1 MTASCP
7 VCNATLV
14 PGAAGGEAERGTV
27 GGTLDGPATW
37 RCPDGHT
44 TIAADLDAAVEEVH
58 DAIDVA
64 ERTLL
69 RGTLRCALC
78 STPYRLPGRR
88 VTRSV
93 TLTASGLPA
102 TRLTLDL
109 PMLRCTED
117 AVESLPPEC
126 VDDLDGVL
134 AELLGADT

>member
-1 MTASCP
+1 MTTACP
-7 VCNATLV
+7 HCDVPLV
-14 PGAAGGEAERGTV
+14 PGTGGGEVRQETV
-27 GGTLDGPATW
+27 AATLDGPASW
-37 RCPDGHT
+37 RCPEGHVT
-44 TIAADLDAAVEEVH
+44 VTADVETALEEVH

-64 ERTLL
+64 ERTRI

-78 STPYRLPGRR
+78 HTPYRLPGRR

-93 TLTASGLPA
+93 TLTATGLPA

-126 VDDLDGVL
+126 VEDLDAVVT
-134 AELLGADT
+134 ELLGAAA